1 MSNQNIQARTLTQ
14 TAGGKLTKLSEVIES
29 VAAEETATLQSQDIC
44 HKNDGDGGF
53 MKSSYKKGGEKEKR
67 RKYGHCGDQYHGQT
81 ITPKDREENCKPW
94 STMCS
99 KCQKVHHFAKM

>member
-1 MSNQNIQARTLTQ
+1 MIQRALFEKMQNHFCSYFWTVFAPFRFP
-14 TAGGKLTKLSEVIES
+14 ENY
-29 VAAEETATLQSQDIC
+29 ET
-44 HKNDGDGGF
+44 
-53 MKSSYKKGGEKEKR
+53 YKKGGEKEKR